1 MCPALFPYL
10 YFCLED
16 MILQTY
22 KVLKLPVWH
31 DLLTSWRG
39 KAAEK
44 APSSTRLV
52 TPTWA
57 RSIFDKLKICTDFFR
72 KKIPH
77 FPLLLPAKRR
87 CGEDLKDNPTPLS
100 SRKKVG
106 DVVAPEK
113 PGWLFDWTAWKW
125 TPEKPASI
133 SMLNYLSSAWNKVN
147 TFGN

>member
-1 MCPALFPYL
+1 MN
-10 YFCLED
+10 
-16 MILQTY
+16 
-22 KVLKLPVWH
+22 
-31 DLLTSWRG
+31 LLTSWRG

-87 CGEDLKDNPTPLS
+87 CGEDLEDNPTPLS
-100 SRKKVG
+100 SREKVG
-106 DVVAPEK
+106 DVVAAEK
-113 PGWLFDWTAWKW
+113 PGWVRLA
-125 TPEKPASI
+125 
-133 SMLNYLSSAWNKVN
+133 
-147 TFGN
+147 

>member
-1 MCPALFPYL
+1 MRPTLFRIYIFPWKIWFYKHTRSL
-10 YFCLED
+10 NFQCD
-16 MILQTY
+16 MN
-22 KVLKLPVWH
+22 
-31 DLLTSWRG
+31 LLTSWRG

-87 CGEDLKDNPTPLS
+87 CGEDLEDNPTPLS
-100 SRKKVG
+100 SGEKVG
-106 DVVAPEK
+106 DVVAAEK
-113 PGWLFDWTAWKW
+113 PGWVRLA
-125 TPEKPASI
+125 
-133 SMLNYLSSAWNKVN
+133 
-147 TFGN
+147 